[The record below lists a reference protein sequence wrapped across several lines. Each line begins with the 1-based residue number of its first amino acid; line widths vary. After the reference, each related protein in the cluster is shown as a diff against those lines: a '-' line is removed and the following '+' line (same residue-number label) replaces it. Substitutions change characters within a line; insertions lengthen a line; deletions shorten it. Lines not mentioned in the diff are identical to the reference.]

1 MKKPAL
7 LLALLFSVQF
17 SFGQTSEEVITA
29 GKEFR
34 VAFQGG
40 VAYRLARISGDT
52 PSILKSYAEN
62 LKSGYSVGVDAA
74 YFLKPS
80 WGLGIKYNRFGSRA
94 AVTNMA
100 ITYDNGSSAYGSISD
115 NISINFFGP
124 SYVSKYTL
132 ANPRHIFFGG
142 MSLGYL
148 GYHDDAVLVNRSF
161 QITGATLGAAFDAGY
176 DYKVSKYITLGAQA
190 SVVGGTLSRITMQE
204 GTVKTSMDLD
214 EQNRENLSRLDISAG
229 VRFKI

>member
-7 LLALLFSVQF
+7 LLTLLFFLQS
-17 SFGQTSEEVITA
+17 SFGQTSQEVVAA

-34 VAFQGG
+34 IALQGG
-40 VAYRLARISGDT
+40 YGYRIAPISNDT
-52 PSILKSYAEN
+52 PPILKSYAEN
-62 LKSGYSVGVDAA
+62 LKSGYSVGLDAA

-80 WGLGIKYNRFGSRA
+80 WGLGLKYNRFGSEA
-94 AVTNMA
+94 SMTNMA
-100 ITYDNGSSAYGSISD
+100 ITHQDGSSAYGSISD
-115 NISINFFGP
+115 NISISFFGP

-132 ANPRHIFFGG
+132 INPRHIFFGG

-148 GYHDDAVLVNRSF
+148 GYQDNAVLINRSF
-161 QITGATLGAAFDAGY
+161 QIKGATFGAAFDAGY
-176 DYKVSKYITLGAQA
+176 DYHVSRYLTIGAQA
-190 SVVGGTLSRITMQE
+190 SLIGGTLSRITMQE

-214 EQNRENLSRLDISAG
+214 EQNKDNLARLDISAG